1 LVKLIFI
8 LSKKTQTQTQTKTMT
23 SFSNPQPKFQ
33 FTWATDIGGGREN
46 QDNAFIY
53 QNQKE
58 NILVL
63 GILDGHGQ
71 EFGKIAATAARE
83 KLIQYFQQNYA
94 KLREDPRETLIHALV
109 LAHEYVK
116 ESLRE
121 EITKKGFKVTENI
134 EGDQTYWTCRRN
146 NLHGEWICIQGGTTC
161 TIVAIVDY
169 MQYTVN
175 VGDSDA
181 VLFDRV
187 PIFDPA
193 RDLQYLG
200 DSAEFNLHPGINTF
214 IPGKDIGQRVFLYP
228 NGYKTRI
235 DLNKGRLQETMEGVP
250 TNYMLLNASHSPEN
264 LSEFNRMRAFCEAR
278 HMPNMRFIYD
288 DPKKYKSQC
297 PPIFS
302 VDASGVASI
311 NTTGGVYCKNVRGE
325 FASLVN
331 VPASARF
338 PDALAFTRSIGDLH
352 LHVYGITHMP
362 EIHCVD
368 LREIFSRKMDSTPLC
383 LVVASDGVWDNWTH
397 EDMSKFMDGD
407 LHTRIDAKKLIQQ
420 NDIYAKRNFGLHTDN
435 ATAIVVYITAGSMDL
450 DPLDPLDYDVTQCF
464 V

>member
-1 LVKLIFI
+1 MES
-8 LSKKTQTQTQTKTMT
+8 LSN
-23 SFSNPQPKFQ
+23 SQPKFQ
-33 FTWATDIGGGREN
+33 FTWATDIGVGNKEN

-58 NILVL
+58 NILVV

-94 KLREDPRETLIHALV
+94 QLRGDPRETLIRAFV

-134 EGDQTYWTCRRN
+134 EGDQTYWTYRRN
-146 NLHGEWICIQGGTTC
+146 NLHGEWICIHGGTTC

-169 MQYTVN
+169 MKYTVN

-187 PIFDPA
+187 PIFNQA
-193 RDLQYLG
+193 KDLQYLG
-200 DSAEFNLHPGINTF
+200 DSAEFTDGHVP
-214 IPGKDIGQRVFLYP
+214 
-228 NGYKTRI
+228 
-235 DLNKGRLQETMEGVP
+235 ETMEGVA

-264 LSEFNRMRAFCEAR
+264 TNEFNRMRAFCEAR

-311 NTTGGVYCKNVRGE
+311 NTTGGVYCKNLRGE
-325 FASLVN
+325 LASLVN

-352 LHVYGITHMP
+352 LHVYGVTHMP

-368 LREIFSRKMDSTPLC
+368 LREIFSRKTDSSPLC
-383 LVVASDGVWDNWTH
+383 LVIASDGVWDNWTY
-397 EDMSKFMDGD
+397 EDMSKFMMMD

-420 NDIYAKRNFGLHTDN
+420 NDIYAKQNFGLHSDN

-450 DPLDPLDYDVTQCF
+450 DLDLDPLDYDVTQCL
-464 V
+464 VLI

>member
-1 LVKLIFI
+1 MKFCDLCNLWNFGKICGILVKLIFI
-8 LSKKTQTQTQTKTMT
+8 LLKQTQTQTQTKTMT
-23 SFSNPQPKFQ
+23 SFSNPQPRFQ

-58 NILVL
+58 NILVV

-94 KLREDPRETLIHALV
+94 KLREDPRETLIHAFV

-134 EGDQTYWTCRRN
+134 EGDQTYWTYRRN
-146 NLHGEWICIQGGTTC
+146 NLNDQWICIHGGTTC

-169 MQYTVN
+169 MKYTVN

-187 PIFDPA
+187 PIFNQA
-193 RDLQYLG
+193 KDLQYLG
-200 DSAEFNLHPGINTF
+200 DSAEFTDGH
-214 IPGKDIGQRVFLYP
+214 VS
-228 NGYKTRI
+228 
-235 DLNKGRLQETMEGVP
+235 ETMEGVA
-250 TNYMLLNASHSPEN
+250 TNYMVLNASHSPEN

-325 FASLVN
+325 LASLVN
-331 VPASARF
+331 VHASARF

-352 LHVYGITHMP
+352 LHVYGVTHMP

-383 LVVASDGVWDNWTH
+383 LVVASDGVWDNWTY
-397 EDMSKFMDGD
+397 EDMSKFMMMD

-420 NDIYAKRNFGLHTDN
+420 NDIYAKQNFGLHSDN

-450 DPLDPLDYDVTQCF
+450 DPLDPLDYDVTQCL
-464 V
+464 VWI

>member
-1 LVKLIFI
+1 VKFCDLCNLWNFGKICGILVKLIFI
-8 LSKKTQTQTQTKTMT
+8 LLKQTQTQTQTKTMT
-23 SFSNPQPKFQ
+23 SFSNPQPRFQ

-58 NILVL
+58 NILVV

-94 KLREDPRETLIHALV
+94 KLREDPRETLIHAFV

-134 EGDQTYWTCRRN
+134 EGDQTYWTYRRN
-146 NLHGEWICIQGGTTC
+146 NLNDQWICIHGGTTC

-169 MQYTVN
+169 MKYTVN

-187 PIFDPA
+187 PIFNQA
-193 RDLQYLG
+193 KDLQYLG
-200 DSAEFNLHPGINTF
+200 DSAEFTDGH
-214 IPGKDIGQRVFLYP
+214 VS
-228 NGYKTRI
+228 
-235 DLNKGRLQETMEGVP
+235 ETMEGVA
-250 TNYMLLNASHSPEN
+250 TNYMVLNASHSPEN

-325 FASLVN
+325 LASLVN
-331 VPASARF
+331 VHASARF

-352 LHVYGITHMP
+352 LHVYGVTHMP

-383 LVVASDGVWDNWTH
+383 LVVASDGVWDNWTY
-397 EDMSKFMDGD
+397 EDMSKFMMMD

-420 NDIYAKRNFGLHTDN
+420 NDIYAKQNFGLHSDN

-450 DPLDPLDYDVTQCF
+450 DPLDPLDYDVTQCL
-464 V
+464 VWI